1 MHEAIQKDI
10 ILSSY
15 FTICGILSICLL
27 NKLTK
32 IDFFLKKMALVQ
44 SSDLHKAS
52 FSS

>member
-15 FTICGILSICLL
+15 FTIYGILSICLL

-32 IDFFLKKMALVQ
+32 IDFFLKKKG
-44 SSDLHKAS
+44 SSTELRSA
-52 FSS
+52 